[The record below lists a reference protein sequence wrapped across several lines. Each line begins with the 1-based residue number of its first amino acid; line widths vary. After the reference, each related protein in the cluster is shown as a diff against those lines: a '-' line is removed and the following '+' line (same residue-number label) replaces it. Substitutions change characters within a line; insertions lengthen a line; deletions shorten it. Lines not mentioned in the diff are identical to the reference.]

1 LGQSVADRYPE
12 VPALRCSTATQAK
25 HARGVSGVSS
35 GKAAGGNALKGGN
48 PKGASS
54 KPRANP
60 PWAARDSG
68 KGQSLEVGV
77 RRTGSLARQREIASG

>member
-1 LGQSVADRYPE
+1 MRTKRV
-12 VPALRCSTATQAK
+12 
-25 HARGVSGVSS
+25 RGVSGGSLSKV
-35 GKAAGGNALKGGN
+35 AGGRTLKGEN

-60 PWAARDSG
+60 PWAARDSR

-77 RRTGSLARQREIASG
+77 RRTGSLARQREIASD